1 MREAAGWMRWPS
13 ASKSSW
19 PSCAANDDLA
29 VEHVAPWREHQLGE
43 VAPEW
48 LGGARLQ
55 EYLLTVDEGQAAE
68 AVELDLVDVVIAD
81 RQLLA
86 REG

>member
-1 MREAAGWMRWPS
+1 MDALAERVEVLVAVLP
-13 ASKSSW
+13 
-19 PSCAANDDLA
+19 ANDDLA

-55 EYLLTVDEGQAAE
+55 EHLLTVDEGQAAE
-68 AVELDLVDVVIAD
+68 AVELDLVG
-81 RQLLA
+81 Q
-86 REG
+86 